1 MKKFDD
7 KFTINDTVIALDK
20 VDILD
25 PLMIKHDGRFYSM
38 SKEAAKRV
46 AAITGMHNFQFSKRL
61 YDTASDLWTSLKDR
75 QRDTEDVKE
84 QVQSHSAI
92 SLDEG
97 RILAIVPSDIKLS
110 RIFSKFNEFIS
121 TDKIDSEF
129 EIDTEDDVLRI
140 VSLDKETK
148 CGVLLTYWIKSNWL
162 EIRDCAIYEDLVILT
177 PNTEYSFSVDNM
189 DILSMLTLDDLVSYS
204 NSCMPELVKGY
215 IDNLKETKV
224 SLNELVSLFK
234 SALGMKLKSDYEE
247 EYENLLDKFSSSNAS
262 SESIDNLQLLLETAY
277 SMKSSIHSAYLK
289 KATTFKDLSYYE
301 LVRILTKLAK
311 EGIISYSD
319 LTSCQINCYTNEA
332 NYLQLELRQ

>member
-20 VDILD
+20 VEVLD

-46 AAITGMHNFQFSKRL
+46 SSITGMHNFQFSKRL

-110 RIFSKFNEFIS
+110 KIFSKFNEFIS

-129 EIDTEDDVLRI
+129 EIDTVDDVLRI
-140 VSLDKETK
+140 VSVYKETN

-162 EIRDCAIYEDLVILT
+162 EIRDCIVLEDVVLLT

-189 DILSMLTLDDLVSYS
+189 DILDMLTPEELVSYS
-204 NSCMPELVKGY
+204 SICMPELARGY
-215 IDNLKETKV
+215 VDNLKETKV
-224 SLNELVSLFK
+224 SLNELLSLFK
-234 SALGMKLKSDYEE
+234 STLGMKLKSSYED
-247 EYENLLDKFSSSNAS
+247 EYGNLLDKFSSSNLS
-262 SESIDNLQLLLETAY
+262 KESMDNLQLLLETAY
-277 SMKSSIHSAYLK
+277 GMKSSINSAYLK
-289 KATTFKDLSYYE
+289 KATTFNELSYYE
-301 LVRILTKLAK
+301 LIKILTKLVR
-311 EGIISYSD
+311 EGVINYSD
-319 LTSCQINCYTNEA
+319 LTSYQINCYTNEA
-332 NYLQLELRQ
+332 NYLQLELR